1 MKRFLSWLA
10 LVGCYIIFGIILSLD
25 MELLA
30 YIVNLYSQL
39 SAFLKLVIII
49 FGGSTIVGF
58 ALAPLF
64 YGVSLSYAASEA
76 ICPSKKGARY
86 IIVGI
91 LIILFSLIKATLI
104 FTISDIIFAIYGIAL
119 ICIGSN
125 RKREV
130 KAEKV

>member
-58 ALAPLF
+58 ALAPL
-64 YGVSLSYAASEA
+64 
-76 ICPSKKGARY
+76 
-86 IIVGI
+86 
-91 LIILFSLIKATLI
+91 
-104 FTISDIIFAIYGIAL
+104 
-119 ICIGSN
+119 
-125 RKREV
+125 
-130 KAEKV
+130 